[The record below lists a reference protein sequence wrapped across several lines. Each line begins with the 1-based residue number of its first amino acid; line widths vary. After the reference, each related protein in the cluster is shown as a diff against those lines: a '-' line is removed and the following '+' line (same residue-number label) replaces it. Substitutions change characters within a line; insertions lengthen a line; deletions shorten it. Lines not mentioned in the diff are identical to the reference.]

1 MDAIL
6 LIADADVRRR
16 NELRRFFWDSGFLVA
31 AAGNGL
37 ECLAEL
43 VALEPHVL
51 VIALEIPWGG
61 GDGVIARLNEGL
73 PISRKPL
80 IVVIGDAPCGHSFRA
95 NRGGAIQLLLDA
107 PSQRGSAG
115 PDWRGTRRPA
125 VARCGRQAP
134 AAASKHDKSFD

>member
-6 LIADADVRRR
+6 LVADADVRRR

-61 GDGVIARLNEGL
+61 GDGVIARLDEGL

-80 IVVIGDAPCGHSFRA
+80 IVVIGDAPCGTLSART
-95 NRGGAIQLLLDA
+95 GVA
-107 PSQRGSAG
+107 PSIASRGHFA
-115 PDWRGTRRPA
+115 TRICWTRLAWDPPPGCCA
-125 VARCGRQAP
+125 ARKTGADRRKQT
-134 AAASKHDKSFD
+134 